1 MDLMRQDAGRV
12 KSLEPSRAWNLP
24 LFPEKRAQAL
34 PESRTR
40 FSSRRHRF
48 LKAER
53 VQGSEDYE
61 ELDAAADA
69 ALSYARSLPPGAARS
84 HAIKAAGKLR
94 RQADE
99 LQAPKFAP
107 RGRRPK

>member
-1 MDLMRQDAGRV
+1 M
-12 KSLEPSRAWNLP
+12 
-24 LFPEKRAQAL
+24 QAL
-34 PESRTR
+34 PENQVR
-40 FSSRRHRF
+40 FNSGRHR
-48 LKAER
+48 LLRAKR

-84 HAIKAAGKLR
+84 NAFRAAGKLR

-99 LQAPKFAP
+99 LQAPKFAQ